1 MVHPKYRITAVDF
14 DIALLKLSQAVKLN
28 TFVRT
33 VCLPTKEKGDQATA
47 LANCENR
54 FCLHKGVN

>member
-33 VCLPTKEKGDQATA
+33 VCLPTKEEGDQATA
-47 LANCENR
+47 LAN
-54 FCLHKGVN
+54 GIVAG